1 MKKLLLSVIFFACFE
16 TNLKCQQRTFDIDSV
31 FTKIELPN
39 SYGQIIDIT
48 ADVDKGLC
56 IIFTNHQCQYAQL
69 YEKRITEI
77 SNLYK
82 AQGIKVVAIESKIES
97 FEGSTQSLAEYL
109 ESGNLPFQ
117 YVIDIDNSLSTKFGA
132 QSSPHAFL
140 MSKKGDEFVLKYS
153 GSIDNNSRKPE
164 RASQRYLISA
174 IEALLNNQ
182 AIDKPRTKAIG
193 CSIDKG

>member
-1 MKKLLLSVIFFACFE
+1 MILCIAQVLHS
-16 TNLKCQQRTFDIDSV
+16 QQTRLGIDSV
-31 FTKIELPN
+31 VSKIELPN

-56 IIFTNHQCQYAQL
+56 IIFTNHQCEYAKL
-69 YEKRITEI
+69 YENRIIEI
-77 SNLYK
+77 SKRYNE
-82 AQGIKVVAIESKIES
+82 QGIKVVAIESKIES

-109 ESGNLPFQ
+109 ESGNLPYQ
-117 YVIDIDNSLSTKFGA
+117 YVIDIDNSLSTRFGA

-140 MSKKGDEFVLKYS
+140 LSKVGNQFVLKYA

-164 RASQRYLISA
+164 RASQKYLISA
-174 IEALLNNQ
+174 IEAILSNKT
-182 AIDKPRTKAIG
+182 IDKPRTKAIG

>member
-1 MKKLLLSVIFFACFE
+1 MILCIAQVLHS
-16 TNLKCQQRTFDIDSV
+16 QQTRLGIDSV
-31 FTKIELPN
+31 VSKIELPN

-56 IIFTNHQCQYAQL
+56 IIFTNHQCEYAKL
-69 YEKRITEI
+69 YEKRIIEI
-77 SNLYK
+77 SERYNE
-82 AQGIKVVAIESKIES
+82 QGIKVVAIESKIES

-109 ESGNLPFQ
+109 ESGNLTYQ
-117 YVIDIDNSLSTKFGA
+117 YVIDIDNSLSTRFGA

-140 MSKKGDEFVLKYS
+140 LSKVGNQFVLKYA

-164 RASQRYLISA
+164 RASQKYLISA
-174 IEALLNNQ
+174 IEAILNNKT
-182 AIDKPRTKAIG
+182 IDKPRTKAIG